1 MQLRLD
7 GVAVQILDPVD
18 AIGVCRAY
26 KQWLLATNVAL
37 QAYLSAKFSLSQ
49 AALTEALPCDATVLS
64 ELSRYTLTLKLDY
77 DLDRLWADG
86 IYDTVAAADREA
98 IDSFTLAYNFRADG
112 WGAPT
117 YESRVLAPPS
127 PSGPGFRAD
136 LPPPASPTAPGGGA
150 DGVVQWIL
158 DNIRLVIVLGVVV
171 LVLIGVLV
179 LAIVLRNDPAKARV
193 VVDTL
198 RLVAS
203 IVTGRGDIAP
213 SGKKTDADVVRMV
226 AEASKGLRNGDL
238 EKAGRA
244 AVEALPQ
251 EVDEMVAGV
260 AAPATVGVATVGVAR
275 VAPART
281 EATPAATPLPTRRQ
295 ARLPDPTTPNLGDR
309 FTRNANLGAASKSL
323 ARGVDTVNVKIS
335 LPQEDDE
342 DLII

>member
-1 MQLRLD
+1 M
-7 GVAVQILDPVD
+7 
-18 AIGVCRAY
+18 
-26 KQWLLATNVAL
+26 
-37 QAYLSAKFSLSQ
+37 
-49 AALTEALPCDATVLS
+49 
-64 ELSRYTLTLKLDY
+64 
-77 DLDRLWADG
+77 
-86 IYDTVAAADREA
+86 
-98 IDSFTLAYNFRADG
+98 
-112 WGAPT
+112 
-117 YESRVLAPPS
+117 
-127 PSGPGFRAD
+127 
-136 LPPPASPTAPGGGA
+136 
-150 DGVVQWIL
+150 
-158 DNIRLVIVLGVVV
+158 LGVVV

-260 AAPATVGVATVGVAR
+260 AAPATGVATVGVAR